1 MARYAEPPP
10 APAGCRGMDAILGF
24 VFGIGGLVVL
34 AAAAA
39 SAAGWYIIATR
50 AKKLKETT

>member
-1 MARYAEPPP
+1 MA
-10 APAGCRGMDAILGF
+10 AILGF
-24 VFGIGGLVVL
+24 VFSTGGLVVL

-39 SAAGWYIIATR
+39 FVAGWYIIATR